1 MKSRVRPEVNGMH
14 SSFEAA
20 STTMRTDSFE
30 VYQQSVDSSFVPLKI
45 TPDAHHRFAAS
56 LRGIDADDVAFT
68 EVAALPQLV
77 ERTPERISRGG
88 SGYYK
93 VSLLL
98 AGSSILIQDG
108 REVVMQ
114 PGDISFYDTS
124 RPYSLLFDEQF
135 RNLIMMFPKSRL
147 DFPTHFTDSLTAVSL
162 GQQHPLANVVAEF
175 ISRAS
180 PHLHLLSGPA
190 RAKLAH
196 SSIALLNSTLSAV
209 FDTEAPTLH
218 PHRALLQKITGYID
232 QHLGSPRL
240 SPDDIAA
247 AHYISTRHLHALFQE
262 TGTTVSSWIKE
273 RRLERCRTD
282 LLDPALAHLG
292 VAAVA
297 ATWGFVDAAHFSRN
311 FRAAYGM
318 SPTELRRAG

>member
-1 MKSRVRPEVNGMH
+1 MRNSI
-14 SSFEAA
+14 EAA
-20 STTMRTDSFE
+20 STVMRTDDFDL
-30 VYQQSVDSSFVPLKI
+30 YQQTVDHSFVPLKI
-45 TPDAHHRFAAS
+45 TPDAHHRFSAS
-56 LRGIDADDVAFT
+56 MRGVDADDVAFT

-77 ERTPERISRGG
+77 ERTPENISRGG

-108 REVVMQ
+108 REVVMK

-124 RPYSLLFDEQF
+124 QPYSLLFDEQF

-147 DFPTHFTDSLTAVSL
+147 DFPAHVTESLTAVSL
-162 GQQHPLANVVAEF
+162 GDQHPLAHVVAEF

-196 SSIALLNSTLSAV
+196 SSLELLNSTLSAV
-209 FDTEAPTLH
+209 FDVDAP
-218 PHRALLQKITGYID
+218 PHDPHQALLQKITGYIE

-240 SPDDIAA
+240 SPDAIAA
-247 AHYISTRHLHALFQE
+247 AHYVSTRHLHALFRE
-262 TGTTVSSWIKE
+262 TGTTVSTWIKE
-273 RRLERCRTD
+273 RRLERCRLD
-282 LLDPALAHLG
+282 LVDPAFAHLG

-297 ATWGFVDAAHFSRN
+297 ANRGFVDAAHFSRS

-318 SPTELRRAG
+318 SPTELRRAV